1 MKSSAKRLLGLA
13 ARAPVLARGLLALT
27 RPNRFLVLGYHRV
40 NDDGHPFF
48 CGTPTR
54 MFRAQMELVRRYF
67 SVQPLDALVAGDAPP
82 NAIAITFDD
91 GYRDNYTNAFPILR
105 ELGLPATIF
114 LVTGAVDANQLI
126 WHDRIFDAFHR
137 TRVPIPDKH
146 QELASVLGEV
156 RGVGPEERSEL
167 ISRLLERLG
176 VDSSESDVG
185 WDKLT
190 WDDVREMAAAGI
202 RFGAHTL
209 DHPILSHVSPEEA
222 RRQVKGSKEK
232 IESELGCEV
241 TSFAYPNGRP
251 VDFDATT
258 KQILR
263 KEGFLSAVTT
273 VSGSNDASSDPFE
286 LRRVG
291 FWHSE
296 DPYVSFLRFLMVRA
310 RS

>member
-1 MKSSAKRLLGLA
+1 MKSSAKRLFGLV
-13 ARAPVLARGLLALT
+13 ARVPFLVRGLLALT

-48 CGTPTR
+48 GGTPTR
-54 MFRAQMELVRRYF
+54 VFRQQMELVSRYF

-91 GYRDNYTNAFPILR
+91 GYRDNYTNAFPVLR

-114 LVTGAVDANQLI
+114 LVTGAVDANRLI

-137 TRVPIPDKH
+137 TTTPISDKH

-156 RGVGPEERSEL
+156 RSIGPEERTEL

-176 VDSSESDVG
+176 VESSESDVG

-209 DHPILSHVSPEEA
+209 DHPILSHVNATEA
-222 RRQVKGSKEK
+222 RRQVKGSKER

-263 KEGFLSAVTT
+263 EEGFRSAVTT
-273 VSGSNDASSDPFE
+273 VAGSNDASSDPFE

-291 FWHSE
+291 FWDDE
-296 DPYVSFLRFLMVRA
+296 DPHVSFLRLLMARA
-310 RS
+310 RK